1 MLDYV
6 GTCRVCNI
14 IDLTMHKKIKFSIHR
29 ISRLLFSYLGTIL
42 IIAAIT
48 ILLKVVESNLEIQI
62 IALIYLLPT
71 LACTVFWGLT
81 SGILSGLLAFLTF
94 NYFFIQPYYTLM
106 VHQTQD
112 LITLIVFLIVA
123 VVLSQFVGQAREAV
137 RLAKKREWEATRMYE
152 LISALAGLTDI
163 QSIMHVLA
171 DKLIETFHFIQV
183 EVRVT
188 ERVDNGSLIFRAPQS
203 EELKI
208 IHDLAVPMY
217 TARNTE
223 GEIRLWFDQDELS
236 LEETRLLAAFS
247 NQGALAIERIY
258 LYKSENMAKLLEESD
273 RIKTSLLNSVS
284 HELRSPLAAIK
295 ASASSLRS
303 GAVDWDTAA
312 RTELLATVE
321 EETDKLNLLVGN
333 LLDMSRIEAGAL
345 KPKTQWN
352 SIVEIIKS
360 VATKMRNL
368 LEQHPVEYDF
378 EKDLPLL
385 PTDFVMM
392 GQVFTNLFSNSIKY
406 APPGTPIRVSAVHID
421 ATVLI
426 KVINQSPRVAE
437 EHLEHIFD
445 KFFRVTEADKVTG
458 TGLGLSICKG
468 IIEAHGGKIWAE
480 NQKEGFAFMISLPV
494 TLDGSLPDIPRD
506 VLDG

>member
-1 MLDYV
+1 M
-6 GTCRVCNI
+6 
-14 IDLTMHKKIKFSIHR
+14 
-29 ISRLLFSYLGTIL
+29 
-42 IIAAIT
+42 
-48 ILLKVVESNLEIQI
+48 
-62 IALIYLLPT
+62 
-71 LACTVFWGLT
+71 
-81 SGILSGLLAFLTF
+81 
-94 NYFFIQPYYTLM
+94 
-106 VHQTQD
+106 
-112 LITLIVFLIVA
+112 
-123 VVLSQFVGQAREAV
+123 
-137 RLAKKREWEATRMYE
+137 
-152 LISALAGLTDI
+152 ISALAGLTDFH
-163 QSIMHVLA
+163 SIMHMLA
-171 DKLIETFHFIQV
+171 EKLIETFHFNQV

-188 ERVDNGSLIFRAPQS
+188 ERVKNELLIFRTPQK
-203 EELKI
+203 EEPAI
-208 IHDLAVPMY
+208 TYDLVVPMY

-223 GEIRLWFDQDELS
+223 GEIRLWFSQNELS
-236 LEETRLLAAFS
+236 LEETRLLSAFS

-258 LYKSENMAKLLEESD
+258 LYQSENIAKLLEESD

-303 GAVDWDTAA
+303 GAVDWDTVA

-321 EETDKLNLLVGN
+321 EETDQLNLLVGN

-345 KPKTQWN
+345 NPKTQWN

-360 VATKMRNL
+360 VATKMKNL
-368 LEQHPVEYDF
+368 LVQHQVKYDF
-378 EKDLPLL
+378 ANNLPLL

-406 APPGTPIRVSAVHID
+406 APPGTSIRVSATQQGD
-421 ATVLI
+421 SVLI
-426 KVINQSPRVAE
+426 KVINQSPRVQE

-468 IIEAHGGKIWAE
+468 IINAHGGKIWAE
-480 NQKEGFAFMISLPV
+480 NQLEGFAFMISLPV
-494 TLDGSLPDIPRD
+494 TLDGSLPNIPKD

>member
-1 MLDYV
+1 MDKRL
-6 GTCRVCNI
+6 R
-14 IDLTMHKKIKFSIHR
+14 FSIHR
-29 ISRLLFSYLGTIL
+29 FSRLLFSYLGTVL
-42 IIAAIT
+42 IIAAVT
-48 ILLKVVESNLEIQI
+48 ILLKVVESTLEIQI
-62 IALIYLLPT
+62 IALIYLLPI
-71 LACTVFWGLT
+71 LICTVLWGLT
-81 SGILSGLLAFLTF
+81 SGILAGLLAFLTF
-94 NYFFIQPYYTLM
+94 NYFFIQPYFTLM

-112 LITLIVFLIVA
+112 LITLIIFLIVA

-152 LISALAGLTDI
+152 LISALAGLTDF

-171 DKLIETFHFIQV
+171 DKLIETFRFNQV
-183 EVRVT
+183 EISVT
-188 ERVDNGSLIFRAPQS
+188 ERVKNELLVFRTSIAK
-203 EELKI
+203 EI
-208 IHDLAVPMY
+208 TGIHDLAVPMY

-223 GEIRLWFDQDELS
+223 GEIKLWFDQNELS

-258 LYKSENMAKLLEESD
+258 LYQSENIAKLLEESD

-303 GAVDWDTAA
+303 GAVDWNTAA

-321 EETDKLNLLVGN
+321 EETDQLNLLVGN

-345 KPKTQWN
+345 NPKTQWN

-368 LEQHPVEYDF
+368 LSQHPVEYEF
-378 EKDLPLL
+378 ATNLPLL
-385 PTDFVMM
+385 PTDFVML

-406 APPGTPIRVSAVHID
+406 APPGTPIQVSASQHGDNV
-421 ATVLI
+421 VI
-426 KVINQSPRVAE
+426 KVMNQSPRVQE

-445 KFFRVTEADKVTG
+445 KFFRVTQADKVTG

-480 NQKEGFAFMISLPV
+480 NQTNGFAFMISLPV
-494 TLDGSLPDIPRD
+494 TLDGSLPNIPKD

>member
-1 MLDYV
+1 MQY
-6 GTCRVCNI
+6 NQ
-14 IDLTMHKKIKFSIHR
+14 LTMNNGFR
-29 ISRLLFSYLGTIL
+29 FAGLRFTRLLLSYLGTVL
-42 IIAAIT
+42 IIAVVT
-48 ILLKVVESNLEIQI
+48 ILLKVVESTLEIQI
-62 IALIYLLPT
+62 IALIYLLPI
-71 LACTVFWGLT
+71 LICTVFWGLT
-81 SGILSGLLAFLTF
+81 SGILAGLLAFLTF

-112 LITLIVFLIVA
+112 LITLIIFLIVA

-137 RLAKKREWEATRMYE
+137 RLAKKREWNAIRMYE
-152 LISALAGLTDI
+152 LISALAGLTDF
-163 QSIMHVLA
+163 QSIMQVLA
-171 DKLIETFHFIQV
+171 ENLIETFHFNQV

-188 ERVDNGSLIFRAPQS
+188 ERVKNELLIFRTPM
-203 EELKI
+203 EEEPSVTY
-208 IHDLAVPMY
+208 DLVVPMY

-223 GEIRLWFDQDELS
+223 GDLRLWFDQNELS
-236 LEETRLLAAFS
+236 LEETRLLSAFS

-258 LYKSENMAKLLEESD
+258 LYQSENIAKLLEESD

-303 GAVDWDTAA
+303 GTVDWDSDA
-312 RTELLATVE
+312 RIELLATVE
-321 EETDKLNLLVGN
+321 EETDHLNLLVGN

-345 KPKTQWN
+345 YPKTQWN

-368 LEQHPVEYDF
+368 LLQHQVEYDF
-378 EKDLPLL
+378 SDNLPLL

-406 APPGTPIRVSAVHID
+406 APPGTSIRVSASQQGD
-421 ATVLI
+421 NVLI
-426 KVINQSPRVAE
+426 KVINKSPRVPE
-437 EHLEHIFD
+437 EHLDHIFD

-468 IIEAHGGKIWAE
+468 IIEAHNGKIWAE
-480 NQKEGFAFMISLPV
+480 NLSDGFVFMISLPV
-494 TLDGSLPDIPRD
+494 TLDGSLPNIPKD

>member
-1 MLDYV
+1 MD
-6 GTCRVCNI
+6 
-14 IDLTMHKKIKFSIHR
+14 KKFKFPKHR
-29 ISRLLFSYLGTIL
+29 ISSLIFSYLGTV
-42 IIAAIT
+42 IIIVAVTA
-48 ILLKVVESNLEIQI
+48 LLKVVEDALAIQI
-62 IALIYLLPT
+62 IALIYLLPI
-71 LACTVFWGLT
+71 LVCTVFWGLT
-81 SGILSGLLAFLTF
+81 SGILAGLLAFLTF

-112 LITLIVFLIVA
+112 LITLIIFLIVA

-152 LISALAGLTDI
+152 LISALAGLTDFH
-163 QSIMHVLA
+163 SIMNVLA
-171 DKLIETFHFIQV
+171 EKLIETFHFNQV

-188 ERVDNGSLIFRAPQS
+188 ERVKNKLLIVRKPDNGESLTT
-203 EELKI
+203 
-208 IHDLAVPMY
+208 HDLVVSMY

-223 GEIRLWFDQDELS
+223 GEIRLWFDQNELT
-236 LEETRLLAAFS
+236 LEETRLLAALS

-258 LYKSENMAKLLEESD
+258 LYQSENIARLLEESD

-303 GAVDWDTAA
+303 GAVEWDSAA
-312 RTELLATVE
+312 RNELLATVE
-321 EETDKLNLLVGN
+321 EETDQLNLLVGN

-345 KPKTQWN
+345 NPKTQWN

-360 VATKMRNL
+360 VSTKMRNQL
-368 LEQHPVEYDF
+368 VQHPVEYNI

-406 APPGTPIRVSAVHID
+406 APPGTPIKISASQED
-421 ATVLI
+421 ANVLV
-426 KVINQSPRVAE
+426 KVINQSPQVEE

-468 IIEAHGGKIWAE
+468 IVEAHGGRIWAE
-480 NQKEGFAFMISLPV
+480 NQRDGFAFIISLPV
-494 TLDGSLPDIPRD
+494 TLDGSLPNIPKD

>member
-1 MLDYV
+1 MD
-6 GTCRVCNI
+6 
-14 IDLTMHKKIKFSIHR
+14 KKFRFPTHR
-29 ISRLLFSYLGTIL
+29 ISSLIFSYLGTVL
-42 IIAAIT
+42 IIAAVT
-48 ILLKVVESNLEIQI
+48 VLLKIVESALEIQI
-62 IALIYLLPT
+62 IALIYLLPI
-71 LACTVFWGLT
+71 LICTVFWGLT
-81 SGILSGLLAFLTF
+81 SGILAGLLAFLTF

-112 LITLIVFLIVA
+112 LITLIIFLIVA

-137 RLAKKREWEATRMYE
+137 HLAKKREWEATRMYE
-152 LISALAGLTDI
+152 LISALAGLTDFH
-163 QSIMHVLA
+163 SIMTVLA
-171 DKLIETFHFIQV
+171 EKLIETFHFHQV

-188 ERVDNGSLIFRAPQS
+188 ERVNNELLVFRTPDQEDS
-203 EELKI
+203 SVSY
-208 IHDLAVPMY
+208 DLTVPMF

-223 GEIRLWFDQDELS
+223 GEIRLWFDQNELS
-236 LEETRLLAAFS
+236 LEETRLLAAYS

-258 LYKSENMAKLLEESD
+258 LYQSENVARLLEESD

-303 GAVDWDTAA
+303 GAVEWDTVA
-312 RTELLATVE
+312 RMELLATVE
-321 EETDKLNLLVGN
+321 EETDQLNLLVGN

-345 KPKTQWN
+345 NPKTQWN

-360 VATKMRNL
+360 VATKMRNQL
-368 LEQHPVEYDF
+368 AQHHVEFDF
-378 EKDLPLL
+378 QKELPLL

-406 APPGTPIRVSAVHID
+406 APSGTTIKISASQVEANVLIRVV
-421 ATVLI
+421 
-426 KVINQSPRVAE
+426 NQSPRVPE

-468 IIEAHGGKIWAE
+468 IVEAHGGKIWAE
-480 NQKEGFAFMISLPV
+480 NQPEGFAFLINLPV
-494 TLDGSLPDIPRD
+494 TLDGSLPNIPKD

>member
-1 MLDYV
+1 MDNWF
-6 GTCRVCNI
+6 R
-14 IDLTMHKKIKFSIHR
+14 LTLHR
-29 ISRLLFSYLGTIL
+29 FSRLFFSYLGTVL
-42 IIAAIT
+42 IITAVT
-48 ILLKVVESNLEIQI
+48 ILLKVVESTLEIQI
-62 IALIYLLPT
+62 IALIYLLPI
-71 LACTVFWGLT
+71 LICTVFWGLT

-112 LITLIVFLIVA
+112 LITLIIFLIVA

-137 RLAKKREWEATRMYE
+137 RLAKKREWNATRMYE
-152 LISALAGLTDI
+152 LISALAGLTDFH
-163 QSIMHVLA
+163 SIMQVLA
-171 DKLIETFHFIQV
+171 EKLIETFHFSQV

-188 ERVDNGSLIFRAPQS
+188 ERVKNELLMFRTPKK
-203 EELKI
+203 EEPSVTC
-208 IHDLAVPMY
+208 DMTVSMY

-223 GEIRLWFDQDELS
+223 GEIRLWIEQNELS
-236 LEETRLLAAFS
+236 LEETHLLSAFS

-258 LYKSENMAKLLEESD
+258 LYQSENIAKLLEESD

-303 GAVDWDTAA
+303 GAVDWDSAA
-312 RTELLATVE
+312 RTELLATIE
-321 EETDKLNLLVGN
+321 EETDQLNLLVGN

-345 KPKTQWN
+345 YPKTQWN

-368 LEQHPVEYDF
+368 LVQHQVEYDF
-378 EKDLPLL
+378 ANNLPLV

-406 APPGTPIRVSAVHID
+406 APPGTPIRVLATQQGDNLLIAV
-421 ATVLI
+421 VN
-426 KVINQSPRVAE
+426 KSPRVQE

-468 IIEAHGGKIWAE
+468 IVEAHNGKIWAE
-480 NQKEGFAFMISLPV
+480 NQSDGFAFMIRLPI
-494 TLDGSLPDIPRD
+494 TLDGSLPIIPKD
-506 VLDG
+506 ELDG

>member
-1 MLDYV
+1 MDNWF
-6 GTCRVCNI
+6 R
-14 IDLTMHKKIKFSIHR
+14 LTLHR
-29 ISRLLFSYLGTIL
+29 FSRLLFSYLGTVL
-42 IIAAIT
+42 IIAAVT
-48 ILLKVVESNLEIQI
+48 ILLKVVESTLEIQI
-62 IALIYLLPT
+62 IALIYLLPI
-71 LACTVFWGLT
+71 LICTVFWGLT

-112 LITLIVFLIVA
+112 LITLIIFLIVA

-137 RLAKKREWEATRMYE
+137 RLAKKREWNATRMYE
-152 LISALAGLTDI
+152 LISALAGLTDFH
-163 QSIMHVLA
+163 SIMEVLA
-171 DKLIETFHFIQV
+171 EKLSETFHFTQV

-188 ERVDNGSLIFRAPQS
+188 ERVKNELLIFRTPKK
-203 EELKI
+203 EEPSVTC
-208 IHDLAVPMY
+208 DMTVSMY

-223 GEIRLWFDQDELS
+223 GEIRLWFEQNELS
-236 LEETRLLAAFS
+236 LEETHLLSAFS

-258 LYKSENMAKLLEESD
+258 LYQSENIAKLLEESD

-303 GAVDWDTAA
+303 GAVDWNSDA

-321 EETDKLNLLVGN
+321 EETDHLNLLVGN

-345 KPKTQWN
+345 YPKTQWN

-360 VATKMRNL
+360 VVAKMRNL
-368 LEQHPVEYDF
+368 LVQHLVEYDF
-378 EKDLPLL
+378 ANNLPLV

-406 APPGTPIRVSAVHID
+406 APPGTPIRVSAIQQGD
-421 ATVLI
+421 KLLI
-426 KVINQSPRVAE
+426 TVINKSPRVQE

-468 IIEAHGGKIWAE
+468 IVEAHGGKIWAE
-480 NQKEGFAFMISLPV
+480 NQTDGFAFIISLPV
-494 TLDGSLPDIPRD
+494 TLDGSLPHVPKDE
-506 VLDG
+506 LDG